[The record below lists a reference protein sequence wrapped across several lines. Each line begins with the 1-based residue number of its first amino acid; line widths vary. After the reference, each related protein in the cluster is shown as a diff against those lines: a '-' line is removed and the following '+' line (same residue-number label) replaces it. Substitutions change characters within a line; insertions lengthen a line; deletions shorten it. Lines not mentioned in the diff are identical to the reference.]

1 MMLTDVIERAQ
12 SRIAENNSE
21 IERRIA
27 DNARWE
33 KFLAEVQELVGD
45 IEPQPSPSSSPVAA
59 AQAEEGTSAS
69 SADPSHAKAST
80 DGGATVPGIEGPA
93 DSVTGD
99 ASRPDAGRS
108 ASATSEIMDETA
120 GETAPVHEATGK
132 SAEPSGSA
140 APLSLREQVRI
151 CHLEHPDWPAKIIAA
166 HLGCPSGTVSGYAS
180 KLGLSLP
187 SVASYEAAQA
197 AKTTEALRAAPKAV
211 STARSVA
218 AAMLEGRVRAM
229 HAQRPN
235 FTARMIAKELGAN
248 LNSVATL
255 LAQIRKTVPAPTA
268 KPEFSSRKEML
279 DHYGEV
285 AKRLGKA

>member
-1 MMLTDVIERAQ
+1 MMTTDVIERAQ

-27 DNARWE
+27 DNARWQE
-33 KFLAEVQELVGD
+33 FLAQAQELVGEV
-45 IEPQPSPSSSPVAA
+45 EPQPLPSSSPVAA

-69 SADPSHAKAST
+69 SADLHAKAST
-80 DGGATVPGIEGPA
+80 DGGATVPGIDGPVG
-93 DSVTGD
+93 SVTGD
-99 ASRPDAGRS
+99 ASEPDAGLS
-108 ASATSEIMDETA
+108 ASATPEIMDETA

-132 SAEPSGSA
+132 SVEPSGSS
-140 APLSLREQVRI
+140 APLTLREQVRM
-151 CHLEHPDWPAKIIAA
+151 CHLEHPDWPAKVIAA

-197 AKTTEALRAAPKAV
+197 AKITEALRAAPKAV
-211 STARSVA
+211 PTARSVA
-218 AAMLEGRVRAM
+218 AATLEGRVRAM
-229 HAQRPN
+229 HSQRPN

-255 LAQIRKTVPAPTA
+255 LAQIRDTVPAPSG

-285 AKRLGKA
+285 AKRLGKSK

>member
-1 MMLTDVIERAQ
+1 MTTNVIERAQ

-27 DNARWE
+27 DNARWQE
-33 KFLAEVQELVGD
+33 FLAQAQELVGD
-45 IEPQPSPSSSPVAA
+45 IEPQPSLSSSPVAA
-59 AQAEEGTSAS
+59 AQAEEGIPAS
-69 SADPSHAKAST
+69 SADLSHARAST
-80 DGGATVPGIEGPA
+80 DGGATVPGIEGSA
-93 DSVTGD
+93 DAHTAAEEG
-99 ASRPDAGRS
+99 ALN
-108 ASATSEIMDETA
+108 ASA
-120 GETAPVHEATGK
+120 AT
-132 SAEPSGSA
+132 
-140 APLSLREQVRI
+140 LSMREQVRL
-151 CHLEHPDWPAKIIAA
+151 CHLDHPDWPAKIIAA
-166 HLGCPSGTVSGYAS
+166 HLDCPSGTVSGYAS

-197 AKTTEALRAAPKAV
+197 ARTTEALKASAATVVPSLESAV
-211 STARSVA
+211 SGT
-218 AAMLEGRVRAM
+218 LESRVRAM

-255 LAQIRKTVPAPTA
+255 LALIRKTLPAPTG

-285 AKRLGKA
+285 AKRLGKTK